1 MFVFGVIWGDLMTV
15 ETRWWFGL
23 TTIERKSKAKSSM
36 LPGWARGAS
45 AWIAVFAADS
55 SAAQAM
61 IEREV
66 DRRGDQVFEIVGEPT
81 LPDAEQIALTNSNLA
96 EKLKSTDPAET
107 PLVWSDL
114 HFYD

>member
-1 MFVFGVIWGDLMTV
+1 MTI
-15 ETRWWFGL
+15 ESRWWFGL
-23 TTIERKSKAKSSM
+23 TTIERKSKARSSM

-45 AWIAVFAADS
+45 AWVAVFAADG

-66 DRRGDQVFEIVGEPT
+66 NRRGDQVFEIVAQPT
-81 LPDAEQIALTNSNLA
+81 LPDAEGIALANSDLA
-96 EKLKSTDPAET
+96 EKLKSIDPTDT

-114 HFYD
+114 TFYE